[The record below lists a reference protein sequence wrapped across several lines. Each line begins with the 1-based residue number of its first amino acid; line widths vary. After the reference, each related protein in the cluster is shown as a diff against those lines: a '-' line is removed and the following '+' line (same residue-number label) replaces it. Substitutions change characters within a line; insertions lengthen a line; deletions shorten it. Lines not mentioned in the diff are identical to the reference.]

1 MKKLLMMFLGLVVF
15 SSTVLAD
22 DDKPIS
28 IAQMPKQAQQFIA
41 EYFPGIQVSFATQEG
56 KAARSYDVVFTNG
69 NKVEFDRNGAWTNV
83 ECKHSSVPDGIIP
96 APIAGYVKKHFPE
109 TKIVQI
115 EKEDK
120 RYEVELSNSVD
131 LTFNKSFKLLEVDL

>member
-56 KAARSYDVVFTNG
+56 KAARSYDVLLMAIKLN
-69 NKVEFDRNGAWTNV
+69 
-83 ECKHSSVPDGIIP
+83 
-96 APIAGYVKKHFPE
+96 
-109 TKIVQI
+109 
-115 EKEDK
+115 
-120 RYEVELSNSVD
+120 
-131 LTFNKSFKLLEVDL
+131 LTGTAHGPMWSASTHPYQTG